1 MKKLLS
7 NTTLKLFLAVILGL
21 LIGQIANEEIIRII
35 LPLKHVL
42 GQIIFFLVPIIVF
55 GFIAPSI
62 TRLKKNASKLLG
74 ISLLLAYLSS
84 LGVAIFAAFVGYK
97 SIPFLHIDTATE
109 SAREIPAMLFR
120 LDIPPLFSVMSAL
133 VLALMLGLA
142 VTWTK
147 SDKIEK
153 ALYQF
158 QDIVSSM
165 VNRFLIPILP
175 FFIAANFSVFSYED
189 TLVSQ
194 LPVFLTVVLIA
205 FVCNIIWLAF
215 LYGLAGAYS
224 KKNPWRVL
232 KHYGPVILTAMGTQ
246 SSAATLG
253 VAIKAAKKSD
263 ALDDD
268 VRDFSIPLLA
278 TTHLCGSVLD
288 VVFLVIVI
296 SQVLYGALPSFETMF
311 VFIPLLGIFAIGA
324 PGVPGG
330 TVVAS
335 LGLIQSVLGFDE
347 AGTALL
353 LTVFALQDSF
363 GTANNIT
370 SDGALTL
377 FLSSYSKPH
386 RANP

>member
-1 MKKLLS
+1 MKKFLS
-7 NTTLKLFLAVILGL
+7 NTTFKLFLAVILGL
-21 LIGQIANEEIIRII
+21 LIGQIANEEVMRLI

-42 GQIIFFLVPIIVF
+42 GQIIFYLVPILVF
-55 GFIAPSI
+55 GFIAPAI

-97 SIPFLHIDTATE
+97 SIPFLPIETVTE
-109 SAREIPAMLFR
+109 SAKELPVLLFR

-142 VTWTK
+142 ITWTK
-147 SDKIEK
+147 SEKIEK

-175 FFIAANFSVFSYED
+175 FFIAANFSVFSYEG

-205 FVCNIIWLAF
+205 LVCNIIWLAF
-215 LYGLAGAYS
+215 LYALAGIYS
-224 KKNPWRVL
+224 RKNPWRVL

-268 VRDFSIPLLA
+268 VRDFSVPLLA

-288 VVFLVIVI
+288 VVFLV
-296 SQVLYGALPSFETMF
+296 
-311 VFIPLLGIFAIGA
+311 
-324 PGVPGG
+324 
-330 TVVAS
+330 
-335 LGLIQSVLGFDE
+335 
-347 AGTALL
+347 
-353 LTVFALQDSF
+353 
-363 GTANNIT
+363 
-370 SDGALTL
+370 
-377 FLSSYSKPH
+377 
-386 RANP
+386 